1 MIWHIDENK
10 LRTGASLYGRKKAIF
25 IFLKKDIL
33 EYVSVMN
40 IIKMGNFVTG
50 TLRLLVTSL

>member
-1 MIWHIDENK
+1 MIWHIDEK
-10 LRTGASLYGRKKAIF
+10 KSRTGASLFGRKKAIF
-25 IFLKKDIL
+25 IDIL

-50 TLRLLVTSL
+50 TLRLLVTLL